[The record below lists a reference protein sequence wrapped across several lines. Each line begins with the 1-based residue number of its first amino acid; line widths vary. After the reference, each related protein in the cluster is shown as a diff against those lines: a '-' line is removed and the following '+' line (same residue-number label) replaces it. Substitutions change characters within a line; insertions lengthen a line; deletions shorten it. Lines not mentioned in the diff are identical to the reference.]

1 MIESAPLPPPRRTIH
16 MGDGVAWLASTDL
29 DGSAAIVTSLPDVS
43 EVGMDLARWRSWFE
57 DTVALACS
65 RVADTSVAIFYQTDI
80 KLEGRWIDKG
90 YLVSRGAERADSQL
104 LWHRIVCRFKAG
116 TVTMGRPTYSHFMC
130 FSRGLSLP
138 SDESAADVLPDPGD
152 MPWARAMG
160 TSACRAAVR
169 FIKRHTRCTTIVD
182 PFCGHG
188 TMLAV
193 ANAHGLDAVG
203 VELSAKRAR
212 KAEALVLPP

>member
-1 MIESAPLPPPRRTIH
+1 MDAEQRKPQRTIH
-16 MGDGVAWLASTDL
+16 VGDGVAWLSAANL
-29 DGSAAIVTSLPDVS
+29 DATFAIVTSLPDVS
-43 EVGMDLARWRSWFE
+43 EVGMDFTRWRAWFE
-57 DTVALACS
+57 DTVALACA
-65 RVADTSVAIFYQTDI
+65 RVAETSVAIFYQTDI
-80 KLEGRWIDKG
+80 KLDGRWVDKG
-90 YLVSRGAERADSQL
+90 HLVARGAERAESHL

-130 FSRGLSLP
+130 FSRTLRLP
-138 SDESAADVLPDPGD
+138 SDESAADVLAEPGD

-160 TSACRAAVR
+160 ASACRAAVR
-169 FIKRHTRCTTIVD
+169 FLLRHTRCTTVID

-193 ANAHGLDAVG
+193 ANAHGLDAIG